1 MEEKKYVN
9 GVLIKEKVFDNGG
22 SQLKMSIK
30 VSDFMSEIKDIED
43 NGWANLIISK
53 RQSPSDKGVTHYV
66 KVDTW
71 KPDPNRAQ
79 QPKVAVVDNSKG
91 DDLPF

>member
-43 NGWANLIISK
+43 NGWANLIVSK
-53 RQSPSDKGVTHYV
+53 RKEPSDKGVTHYV
-66 KVDTW
+66 RVDTW
-71 KPDPNRAQ
+71 KPDPNKQSAKTTMQ
-79 QPKVAVVDNSKG
+79 TNQN
-91 DDLPF
+91 DDIPF